1 MRSTT
6 LLLAFLL
13 AVPVS
18 SARAQTADDLIGR
31 YLKTIGGTERVGAA
45 KTIRRI
51 GKWRGGGGLEA
62 DVVQENKRG
71 GLVREEFS
79 LQGMTAI
86 NAYDGRTGWKVDPF
100 NGKKDAEPLSEDEMH
115 GILVDADFDEPLIDY
130 KSKGST
136 AEYVGMDQFEGTDV
150 YKVRVTLKSGDS
162 RTYFLDTDSY
172 VPIKIEEKRIIRG
185 SEQELETTLGNYKA
199 VDGWFVPYSIET
211 GMKGQDKQRITLSKV
226 EVNVPIDDARFTKPA
241 LVVPATK
248 TPDPAPLK
256 PIPNEEN

>member
-1 MRSTT
+1 MRATT
-6 LLLAFLL
+6 LFFAFML
-13 AVPVS
+13 VIPTS
-18 SARAQTADDLIGR
+18 SARAQTADDLIAR
-31 YLKTIGGTERVGAA
+31 YLKTIGGSEKVGAA
-45 KTIRRI
+45 KTIRRS

-79 LQGMTAI
+79 LQGMTAV
-86 NAYDGRTGWKVDPF
+86 NAYDGRTGWKIDPF
-100 NGKKDAEPLSEDEMH
+100 QGKKDAEPLSEEEMH

-130 KSKGST
+130 KAKGSN

-150 YKVRVTLKSGDS
+150 YKVRVTLKNGDS

-185 SEQELETTLGNYKA
+185 SEQEMETTLGNYKQ
-199 VDGWFVPYSIET
+199 VEGWYVPFSIET
-211 GMKGQDKQRITLSKV
+211 GMKGQDNKQKVTLSKV
-226 EVNVPIDDARFTKPA
+226 EVNVPIDDARFVKPGLA
-241 LVVPATK
+241 PATK
-248 TPDPAPLK
+248 KPDPAPLK